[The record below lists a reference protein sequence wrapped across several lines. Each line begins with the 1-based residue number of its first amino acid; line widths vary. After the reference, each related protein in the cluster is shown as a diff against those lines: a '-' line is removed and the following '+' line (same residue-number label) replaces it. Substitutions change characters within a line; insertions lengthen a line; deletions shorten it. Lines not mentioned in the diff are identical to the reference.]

1 MKKFAVSLIATVV
14 GVFGFGAVAGA
25 QYGASPFTV
34 VASPTTVGPSEVV
47 TVTVQGCE
55 PGENLIAT
63 LGEQS
68 DDATCEGASGLG
80 STTNRQTQVSTG
92 NATMTV
98 TAPPA
103 LGTYTGTVTGESNS
117 ATFTITVIAQSAAP
131 TGSLPQTGSNGIGT
145 TTTIALGL
153 LAVGVGMLAVTQIRR
168 RRATF
173 G

>member
-14 GVFGFGAVAGA
+14 AVFGFGAVADA

-47 TVTVQGCE
+47 TVTVNGCE
-55 PGENLIAT
+55 PGEDLTAT
-63 LGEQS
+63 LGEQNE
-68 DDATCEGASGLG
+68 DATCTGASALR
-80 STTNRQTQVSTG
+80 STANRQVQVSTG
-92 NATMTV
+92 SATMMI
-98 TAPPA
+98 TAPPT
-103 LGTYTGTVTGESNS
+103 LGSYTGTVTGATNS
-117 ATFTITVIAQSAAP
+117 ATFTITVIARSAAP

-153 LAVGVGMLAVTQIRR
+153 VAVGAGMLIVTQMRR